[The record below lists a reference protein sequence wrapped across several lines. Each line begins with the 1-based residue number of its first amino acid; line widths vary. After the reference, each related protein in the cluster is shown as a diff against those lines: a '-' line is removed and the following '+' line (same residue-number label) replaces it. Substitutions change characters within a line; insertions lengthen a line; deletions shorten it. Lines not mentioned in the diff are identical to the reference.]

1 MKNLYLLP
9 TEKPSRLIKSQDNDF
24 VYLNTNAPNWFENNL
39 KTIKQNIYITNDETI
54 KLGEW
59 VIYTKGIKI
68 HFKKLDNKE
77 DVELAN
83 IENSGVLKIILTTDQ
98 ELIKDGVQAIDDEF
112 LEWFVKN
119 PSCEE
124 VEIEKEN
131 EDLIPYGN
139 QYVNLSKIDS
149 ACIKS
154 NFLPQNSKSIRPPK
168 LVKCCK
174 TNLIFETKYRHDL
187 YPGYYDCKP
196 YKLEYKIIIPKEEAK
211 QVGQITEKGII
222 DIIGNCANCG
232 IEFHIHKDIEEP
244 KQETLE
250 EVAYKL
256 FSTMPSEI
264 STSTAKSKALELAK
278 WQQEQ
283 DKNKFSEEEVLQLLL
298 DCRGENPIDIEK
310 WFEQNKK
317 K

>member
-9 TEKPSRLIKSQDNDF
+9 TDKPSRLIKSQDNDF

-39 KTIKQNIYITNDETI
+39 KTIKQNLYITSDGEI
-54 KLGEW
+54 KEGYYFDLDVNKVLKYPIGC
-59 VIYTKGIKI
+59 YNKG
-68 HFKKLDNKE
+68 NK
-77 DVELAN
+77 
-83 IENSGVLKIILTTDQ
+83 KIILTTDQ
-98 ELIKDGVQAIDDEF
+98 DLIKDGVQAIDDKF
-112 LEWFVKN
+112 LEWFVN
-119 PSCEE
+119 NQSCES
-124 VEIEKEN
+124 VE
-131 EDLIPYGN
+131 
-139 QYVNLSKIDS
+139 
-149 ACIKS
+149 
-154 NFLPQNSKSIRPPK
+154 
-168 LVKCCK
+168 VKCYSK
-174 TNLIFETKYRHDL
+174 FNDGDFTD
-187 YPGYYDCKP
+187 
-196 YKLEYKIIIPKEEAK
+196 YKIIIPKEEPTLANIKCTCMSFEPNCFTGSCRKCGFLPKEEAK

-283 DKNKFSEEEVLQLLL
+283 DKNKFSEEEVKELLYKLMNYNPLNKEL
-298 DCRGENPIDIEK
+298 DN
-310 WFEQNKK
+310 WFEKNKK